1 MADLLFE
8 ELIEAGKDLEDEG
21 LWLPKINTEQARFIR
36 HRVHERGS
44 ENLGEEGRRYF
55 TNKERGGVGLML

>member
-21 LWLPKINTEQARFIR
+21 LWLQKINTEQARFIR
-36 HRVHERGS
+36 HRMHEWES
-44 ENLGEEGRRYF
+44 ENLGEEGRQYF
-55 TNKERGGVGLML
+55 TNKKRGGWA